1 VIVPESS
8 LFPRRS
14 PASDVSRRWLFGLAA
29 ALLILMAVVVLLAA
43 VGSTAQSGV
52 RAYVGGEGLWSKAQK
67 DAVLHLKRYIETGS
81 ESDWVAYE
89 DELQVTL
96 GDAVARVELERPEA
110 DMSVVATGFV
120 TGRNAPEDVAAMAM
134 VFRTF
139 RHIGYIDR
147 AITIWTAADVEIAQL
162 RQTGDRI
169 RTAVLAGDNVAIESL
184 SADLGAANLR
194 LTGLERDFSQTL
206 GEGARWLQGVLLALT
221 AAVVAAL
228 VIIMVA
234 MGRLTIR
241 RLRANDMAAA
251 EKLRA
256 SEARLRLL
264 LGHLP
269 GIVWTTDERL
279 TITSLNGEGLSRLGI
294 DESTMVGRPVGALLE
309 ADVEAEAI
317 SVAHRSALDGIA
329 GGSYR
334 THVADRSFQVNV
346 EPLTLD
352 SRVIGVIGI
361 GLDQTDRLELEA
373 RVERSTRLESI
384 GRLAGGVAH
393 DFNNLLTA
401 ITGYSDLLVSALPE
415 GDERHDA
422 EEIRR
427 AARRAADLTSQLL
440 AFGRRSVL
448 KPEVVSPN
456 AVIDEMRN
464 MVQRLMGDEVHLDF
478 DLDPATPCV
487 LADLGQL
494 EQVILNLA
502 VNSRDAMPD
511 GGRLLI
517 GTRAVRGDGE
527 RPGAVPTRV
536 AISVTDTGVGM
547 DEATRARIFEPF
559 YTTKDQGKGTGLGLS
574 TVYGIVGQSGGSIRV
589 ASRVGVGTTFTITL
603 AAANP
608 IRSLP
613 SGRGRLPL
621 AWDGPSDPGLVVAL
635 PAMPTPP
642 TVEPE
647 GAAQPAGAGHPAT
660 ILLAEDEPAVRALVE
675 HVLRTAGFTVTA
687 AIDGREALESA
698 QNLGSIDLLLTDVMM
713 PRLNGPDLAAALRE
727 QRPDQRVLFMSG
739 FTDDVLGKRG
749 ITSPDIELL
758 AKPFT
763 PDELVARVRLV
774 LAVPSPVAPVQS
786 DVA

>member
-1 VIVPESS
+1 MPQSS

-14 PASDVSRRWLFGLAA
+14 PASNVSRRWLFGLAA
-29 ALLILMAVVVLLAA
+29 VLLILMAVVVLLAA

-67 DAVLHLKRYIETGS
+67 DAILHLKRYIETGS
-81 ESDWVAYE
+81 EDDWVAYGR
-89 DELQVTL
+89 ELEVTL

-110 DMSVVATGFV
+110 DMSVVARGFV

-134 VFRTF
+134 VFRNF

-147 AITIWTAADVEIAQL
+147 AITIWAAADSEIAQL
-162 RQTGDRI
+162 RETGDRI
-169 RTAVLAGDNVAIESL
+169 RAAVLAGDSGAIASL
-184 SADLGAANLR
+184 SADLDAANLR

-221 AAVVAAL
+221 AAVVAVL

-234 MGRLTIR
+234 LGRLTLCR
-241 RLRANDMAAA
+241 VRANDIAAA

-256 SEARLRLL
+256 GEARLRLL

-279 TITSLNGEGLSRLGI
+279 TITSLSGEGLSRLGI
-294 DESTMVGRPVGALLE
+294 DEASMVGRPVRALLE
-309 ADVEAEAI
+309 ADSETESVA
-317 SVAHRSALDGIA
+317 VAHRNALDGIA

-334 THVADRSFQVNV
+334 AHLAERSFQVNV
-346 EPLTLD
+346 EPLTLNK
-352 SRVIGVIGI
+352 RVIGVIGI
-361 GLDQTDRLELEA
+361 GMDQTDRLELEA

-401 ITGYSDLLVSALPE
+401 ITGYSDLLVSALPD

-427 AARRAADLTSQLL
+427 AARRAADLTGQLL

-464 MVQRLMGDEVHLDF
+464 MVQRLMGDEIELQF
-478 DLDPATPCV
+478 DLDPATPLV
-487 LADLGQL
+487 LADPGQL

-502 VNSRDAMPD
+502 VNARDAMPE
-511 GGRLLI
+511 GGRLII
-517 GTRAVRGDGE
+517 GTRAVRVDGE
-527 RPGAVPTRV
+527 RPGSVPNRV
-536 AISVTDTGVGM
+536 AISVADTGVGM

-574 TVYGIVGQSGGSIRV
+574 TVHGIVGQSGGSIRV
-589 ASRVGVGTTFTITL
+589 ASDLGVGTTFTIML
-603 AAANP
+603 AASNP
-608 IRSLP
+608 IRSATT
-613 SGRGRLPL
+613 GRGRLPL
-621 AWDGPSDPGLVVAL
+621 AGDRPSDLLPGVTL
-635 PAMPTPP
+635 PAPAAPP
-642 TVEPE
+642 TVEPI
-647 GAAQPAGAGHPAT
+647 AAAEPVDGSHRAT
-660 ILLAEDEPAVRALVE
+660 ILLAEDEPAVRSLVE
-675 HVLRTAGFTVTA
+675 HVLRTAGFTVIA
-687 AIDGREALESA
+687 AIDGREALDSA
-698 QNLGSIDLLLTDVMM
+698 QSLGAIDLLLTDVMM
-713 PRLNGPDLAAALRE
+713 PRLNGPDLAVALRE

-739 FTDDVLGKRG
+739 FTDDALGERR
-749 ITSPDIELL
+749 ITSPDFELL
-758 AKPFT
+758 TKPFT
-763 PDELVARVRLV
+763 PDELIARVRLV
-774 LAVPSPVAPVQS
+774 LAASSPARAESHVA
-786 DVA
+786 

>member
-1 VIVPESS
+1 M
-8 LFPRRS
+8 
-14 PASDVSRRWLFGLAA
+14 SRRWLFGLAA
-29 ALLILMAVVVLLAA
+29 VLLSLMAVVVLLAA

-67 DAVLHLKRYIETGS
+67 DAILHLKRYIETGS
-81 ESDWVAYE
+81 ENDWIAYGR
-89 DELQVTL
+89 ELDVTL
-96 GDAVARVELERPEA
+96 GDSVARVELERPEA
-110 DMSVVATGFV
+110 DMSVVAKGFV
-120 TGRNAPEDVAAMAM
+120 TGRNAPEDVSAMAM
-134 VFRTF
+134 VFRNF

-147 AITIWTAADVEIAQL
+147 AITIWTNADMEIGKL
-162 RQTGDRI
+162 RQTADRI
-169 RTAVLAGDNVAIESL
+169 RAAVLAGDIVTIVPL
-184 SADLGAANLR
+184 SAELDAANIR
-194 LTGLERDFSQTL
+194 LTGFERDFSQTL

-221 AAVVAAL
+221 AAVVAVL
-228 VIIMVA
+228 LIIMVA
-234 MGRLTIR
+234 LGRLTLGR
-241 RLRANDMAAA
+241 VRANDIAAA

-279 TITSLNGEGLSRLGI
+279 TITSLSGEGLTRLGI
-294 DESTMVGRPVGALLE
+294 DESSMVGRPVRALLE
-309 ADVEAEAI
+309 ADVEPEAV

-329 GGSYR
+329 GGSYSA
-334 THVADRSFQVNV
+334 HVAERSFHVNV
-346 EPLTLD
+346 EPLTRD
-352 SRVIGVIGI
+352 KRVIGVIGI

-401 ITGYSDLLVSALPE
+401 ITGYSDLLVSALPD

-427 AARRAADLTSQLL
+427 AARRAADLTGQLL

-456 AVIDEMRN
+456 AVINEMRN
-464 MVQRLMGDEVHLDF
+464 MVQRLMGDEIDLEF
-478 DLDPATPCV
+478 DLDPATPLV
-487 LADLGQL
+487 LADPGQL

-502 VNSRDAMPD
+502 VNARDAMPD

-517 GTRAVRGDGE
+517 GTRAVRMDGE

-574 TVYGIVGQSGGSIRV
+574 TAYGIVGQSGGSIRV
-589 ASRVGVGTTFTITL
+589 TSELGVGTTFTITL
-603 AAANP
+603 AASNP
-608 IRSLP
+608 VRSLTT
-613 SGRGRLPL
+613 GRGRMPL
-621 AWDGPSDPGLVVAL
+621 AWDRPSDPVLVVAGPAL
-635 PAMPTPP
+635 PALPTPP
-642 TVEPE
+642 TVEPVT
-647 GAAQPAGAGHPAT
+647 AAEPVGLADRAT
-660 ILLAEDEPAVRALVE
+660 ILLAEDEPAVRSLVE
-675 HVLRTAGFTVTA
+675 HVLRTAGFTVIA
-687 AIDGREALESA
+687 AIDGREALDSA
-698 QNLGSIDLLLTDVMM
+698 QDMGSIDLLLTDVMM

-739 FTDDVLGKRG
+739 FTDDVLGERG
-749 ITSPDIELL
+749 ITSPDFELL

-774 LAVPSPVAPVQS
+774 LAAPGPVVAVQS
-786 DVA
+786 GVA